1 MGLADLL
8 SPFRIVASILIIWGS
23 FDLNLPCSFFWV
35 SRVLSFSFL
44 ANDICSIEGTVFAY
58 GQTNSG
64 KTHTMRGSPIEPG
77 VIPLAVHD
85 LFDTIYQDASREFLL
100 RMSYLEIYNEDIND
114 LLAPEHR
121 KLQIHENL
129 EKGIFVAGLREEI
142 VASPQ
147 QVLEMMEFGECTFC
161 FLLIIFFILFV
172 LNTILV
178 FSSPVHM
185 HLYSISWF

>member
-58 GQTNSG
+58 GQSNSG

-85 LFDTIYQDASREFLL
+85 LFDTIYQVHPFTFLAL
-100 RMSYLEIYNEDIND
+100 VVVNW
-114 LLAPEHR
+114 
-121 KLQIHENL
+121 
-129 EKGIFVAGLREEI
+129 IFLV
-142 VASPQ
+142 
-147 QVLEMMEFGECTFC
+147 
-161 FLLIIFFILFV
+161 
-172 LNTILV
+172 LV
-178 FSSPVHM
+178 FFVGR
-185 HLYSISWF
+185 Y